1 MAAVH
6 LPRDAFAGL
15 ANLSPRALGRVR
27 ALVFILALVPLLILL
42 ERAVFG
48 GLGANPV
55 EAILRWLGTWTLV
68 LLLVTLTITPLR
80 RLTGWNWLV
89 RLRRMLGLFSAFY
102 ATLHIVAFVW
112 LDHWFELAAIVAD
125 IVKRPY
131 LTLGFFAYLLMIPL
145 VLTSTNAMVRRLG
158 GRNWQRLHRLVYL
171 IAALGVTHYWFHKL
185 AKNDL
190 ASPAIYAAVLVLL
203 LAARVLH
210 AWSGRRKS
218 AQLVLIAQGNVDSP
232 ANSSAT
238 VSRRRTP

>member
-1 MAAVH
+1 VAAVQ
-6 LPRDAFAGL
+6 LPQTAFAGL
-15 ANLSPRALGRVR
+15 ANLSPRALICVR
-27 ALVFILALVPLLILL
+27 ALVFALALVPLLILV
-42 ERAVFG
+42 ERAVSG

-68 LLLVTLTITPLR
+68 LLLITLTITPLR
-80 RLTGWNWLV
+80 RLTGWNWVV
-89 RLRRMLGLFSAFY
+89 RLRRMLGLYSAFY

-112 LDHWFELAAIVAD
+112 LDHWFAVAAIVAD

-145 VLTSTNAMVRRLG
+145 VLTSTNSMVRRLG

-171 IAALGVTHYWFHKL
+171 IAALGVAHYWFHKL

-190 ASPAIYAAVLVLL
+190 ASPAVYAAVLALL

-210 AWSGRRKS
+210 AWSGRRDS
-218 AQLVLIAQGNVDSP
+218 IRLAPMAHGNADSP

-238 VSRRRTP
+238 VSRRRT

>member
-1 MAAVH
+1 
-6 LPRDAFAGL
+6 
-15 ANLSPRALGRVR
+15 LSPRALVLVR
-27 ALVFILALVPLLILL
+27 ALVFVLALVPLLILI
-42 ERAVFG
+42 ERGVSG

-68 LLLVTLTITPLR
+68 LLLVTLTVTPLR

-89 RLRRMLGLFSAFY
+89 RLRRMLGLYAAFY

-112 LDHWFELAAIVAD
+112 LDHWFELAAITAD

-131 LTLGFFAYLLMIPL
+131 LTLGFFAYVLMIPL

-171 IAALGVTHYWFHKL
+171 IAALGVAHYWFHKL

-190 ASPAIYAAVLVLL
+190 TTPAVYAAVLVLL
-203 LAARVLH
+203 LAARVLL
-210 AWSGRRKS
+210 AWSGRRGS
-218 AQLVLIAQGNVDSP
+218 IGLAPVAQGSVDSP

-238 VSRRRTP
+238 ASRRRTS